1 MRGTD
6 VTLTDR
12 DGNPPNITDAE
23 KKKKL
28 GNVILWDGITEDYG
42 YSIFETPEWPKPAKC
57 RNVWGPT
64 NRRYAARNNNSFSGG
79 RNTIPATFIRPG
91 DPLDAPESTDGG
103 VRPRKSSV
111 AVLMGYKQG
120 MQFLNT
126 AWEECGVSQKSASF
140 SNVMWKVPDE
150 DDIHVIGL
158 ARDPMSKAVSAYKE
172 IVFRLQYFKFKR
184 DSGASLP
191 HQPWWHK
198 DETSVYPGIGEA
210 STCLDWSYVG
220 VPTVL
225 DDLKKTPDWTPEEE
239 RLHEDKEIERFLGYL
254 EALHCGCRCVVSS
267 SLRLIENLI
276 QKRRGFKQVSHP
288 FSLIDDRKT

>member
-23 KKKKL
+23 KKKAL
-28 GNVILWDGITEDYG
+28 DNGALWDGITEDYG

-57 RNVWGPT
+57 RHVWGPT
-64 NRRYAARNNNSFSGG
+64 NRRYAARSKNSFSGG
-79 RNTIPATFIRPG
+79 RKLIPTTLIMPG
-91 DPLDAPESTDGG
+91 DPVDAPESTDGG

-111 AVLMGYKQG
+111 AILMGYKQG
-120 MQFLNT
+120 MQFLST
-126 AWEECGVSQKSASF
+126 AWKECGVPKKSYLV
-140 SNVMWKVPDE
+140 SNALLRVPDE

-158 ARDPMSKAVSAYKE
+158 ARDPMSKAISAYKE
-172 IVFRLQYFKFKR
+172 ILFRLQYFKLR
-184 DSGASLP
+184 NTNGASLP

-210 STCLDWSYVG
+210 STCLDWLYVG

-225 DDLKKTPDWTPEEE
+225 GDLKLVREE
-239 RLHEDKEIERFLGYL
+239 KEIERFLGYL

-267 SLRLIENLI
+267 SLRLIEDLI
-276 QKRRGFKQVSHP
+276 QIRRGFKQVSH
-288 FSLIDDRKT
+288 